1 MIFHMA
7 LNDIVDKAKT
17 NEPAAEQAEAILPA
31 KKKKKRRWPV
41 IVIVAVAVLAL
52 ILILPRVLGLKRQ
65 TMTTGAFAT
74 QTVAKG
80 DITVTLSGSV
90 TLQPA
95 DSYTITSLISGDIL
109 TAPFEEGDTVQKDA
123 VLYTVDSSDVQG
135 SYEQSVNAV
144 GQAQSAYN
152 SALKQLDDLNLKAGG
167 TGIVAKLNVKVG
179 DTVTAGQTI
188 GTVRDSSVMTLK
200 ALYQREY
207 AKSLSVG
214 QHATVYSIN
223 DNEHYDGVITNI
235 GIVDV
240 IPYDNVI
247 AREVTIEVK
256 NPGTFKASQTANAVI
271 GGISSLE
278 SGTLDYKYEGNLVAP
293 AAGKVEKIVAPEGT
307 RVTSNQVVVI
317 LQSDTV
323 DQQVAKAR
331 DALADA
337 RSSLNTQQHR
347 VGGYTIT
354 SPISGTIV
362 QKGSKAGDTM
372 KSGTALCTVFDLSY
386 LQLVLNVDELDIKK
400 VQPGQSVTIKAD
412 AAPGETFT
420 GVVTKVNI
428 NGTTQNGVTSYPV
441 TLKIENT
448 SGLLPG
454 MNVDATLVV
463 EELKDVITVPVSA
476 VVRNNFVY
484 VQSSEAGKQP
494 SQPGVPAGFTAVEVT
509 LGASNDDSIVVTGG
523 LKEGDVI
530 AVMDNTPSS
539 YDMNPFMAENRV
551 ERAENGPPP
560 QQSSGGSSSSQKTQN
575 TAGEES

>member
-1 MIFHMA
+1 LIFHMA

-80 DITVTLSGSV
+80 DITVTLSGSG

-167 TGIVAKLNVKVG
+167 TGIVAKLNVKAG

-188 GTVRDSSVMTLK
+188 GTVRDSSVLTLK
-200 ALYQREY
+200 VLYQREY

-214 QHATVYSIN
+214 QQAFVYSIN
-223 DNEHYDGVITNI
+223 DVEHYDGVITNI
-235 GIVDV
+235 SAVDV

-256 NPGTFKASQTANAVI
+256 NPGALKASLPANAVI

-278 SGTLDYKYEGNLVAP
+278 KSQLEYKYEGNLIAP

-337 RSSLNTQQHR
+337 RSSLNTQQNR
-347 VGGYTIT
+347 VGDYTIT

-362 QKGSKAGDTM
+362 QKDIKAGDTM

-441 TLKIENT
+441 TIKIENT

-560 QQSSGGSSSSQKTQN
+560 QQSSGGSSSSQKAQN